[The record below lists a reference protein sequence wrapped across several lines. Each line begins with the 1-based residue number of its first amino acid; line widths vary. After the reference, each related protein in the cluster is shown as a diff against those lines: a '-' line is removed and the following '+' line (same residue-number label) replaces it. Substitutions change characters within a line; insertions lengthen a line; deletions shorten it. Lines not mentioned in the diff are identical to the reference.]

1 MNATE
6 AALMV
11 RDHFYG
17 VCGALP
23 DIGFETGN
31 ISRYDFSEWEV
42 ECNVFD
48 MLTSTMVSYI
58 VIISD
63 DKVKS
68 IRRI

>member
-11 RDHFYG
+11 REHFYG
-17 VCGALP
+17 VCGTLP
-23 DIGFETGN
+23 DIGFEKVG

-42 ECNVFD
+42 ECKVFD
-48 MLTSTMVSYI
+48 MLTSMMVSYL
-58 VIISD
+58 VVISD
-63 DKVKS
+63 DEVKS